1 MAEKQKIMVVDDEPS
16 IRKYLRTLLE
26 VDGFEVETIPN
37 GKDALKEVGAGSRP
51 DFIILD
57 VLMPE
62 MDGLET
68 LRQLMQ
74 MDRSLNVIMLSCANE
89 VTTVV
94 EAIRLGALDYLTKPF
109 EKPELDAAFL
119 KCQQKQQLR
128 SENQALREYCEAL
141 TEDISFLAA
150 SPQMLKIRQQILQ
163 IAPVDVPIFIS
174 GESGVGKEV
183 VARMVHLRSKRQHQ
197 AFIKVNCAA
206 LPGELL
212 ESELFGFE
220 QGAFTG
226 AVRAKPGKFEL
237 ANKGTIFLDEIAEMS
252 PHLQA
257 KLLHVLQ
264 DGQYSRLG
272 ARAVVNVDV
281 RVLAATNMDVKEAMK
296 TGRFREDLYYRLNVL
311 SLHIPPL
318 RERITEI
325 PLLFR
330 HFLVKYSEKYQKQ
343 APDPSKSLLEAAARY
358 PWPGNLRELE
368 NFVKRYVILEDDAG
382 SFRELLE
389 MTGQQQRNPVQEQAA
404 PPKEQGL
411 KALVRGLKDEAE
423 MEAIAGALEKTNWCR
438 KDAARMLGISYK
450 ALLYKMRQFN
460 LDSGRGSRSSAAKEA
475 AKVAKEAAAKEAVA
489 KEAAAKEAA
498 AKDPALKDGPP
509 IPVIRD

>member
-1 MAEKQKIMVVDDEPS
+1 MSTKEKILIVDDEPS
-16 IRKYLRTLLE
+16 IRKYLQTLLE
-26 VDGFEVETIPN
+26 VDGFDVSAVSN
-37 GKDALKEVGAGSRP
+37 GKDALEAVRTGDKP
-51 DFIILD
+51 DVIILD

-62 MDGLET
+62 MDGLDT
-68 LRQLMQ
+68 LRELMEQ
-74 MDRSLNVIMLSCANE
+74 DRSLNVIMLSCSNE
-89 VTTVV
+89 VGTVV
-94 EAIRLGALDYLTKPF
+94 EAIRLGLLDYLTKPF

-119 KCQQKQQLR
+119 KCRQKQELR
-128 SENQALREYCEAL
+128 SENQALREYCEAI

-150 SPQMLKIRQQILQ
+150 SPQMIKIRQQIMQ

-183 VARMVHLRSKRQHQ
+183 VARMIHLRSKRRQQ

-212 ESELFGFE
+212 ESELFGYE

-264 DGQYSRLG
+264 DGQFWRLG

-281 RVLAATNMDVKEAMK
+281 RVLAATNVEVKEAMRS
-296 TGRFREDLYYRLNVL
+296 GRFREDLYYRLNVL
-311 SLHIPPL
+311 SIHIPPL
-318 RERITEI
+318 RERTTEI

-330 HFLVKYSEKYQKQ
+330 HFLVKYSEKYQKV
-343 APDPSKSLLEAAARY
+343 APDPSKHLMEAALRY
-358 PWPGNLRELE
+358 SWPGNLRELE
-368 NFVKRYVILEDDAG
+368 NFVKRYVILEDDEG

-389 MTGQQQRNPVQEQAA
+389 MTGQQQRTA
-404 PPKEQGL
+404 PREEAPAPKEQGL

-423 MEAIAGALEKTNWCR
+423 MEAIADALEKTNWCR

-460 LDSGRGSRSSAAKEA
+460 LDSGRGSRSTA
-475 AKVAKEAAAKEAVA
+475 AKVAAKAAALA
-489 KEAAAKEAA
+489 KESLSKAASKE
-498 AKDPALKDGPP
+498 PAP
-509 IPVIRD
+509 

>member
-1 MAEKQKIMVVDDEPS
+1 MAPKEAKEKILVVDDEPS
-16 IRKYLRTLLE
+16 IRKYLQTLLE
-26 VDGFEVETIPN
+26 VDGFDVQTVPS
-37 GKDALKEVGAGSRP
+37 GKEALERISAGERP
-51 DFIILD
+51 DFMILD

-62 MDGLET
+62 VDGIET
-68 LRQLMQ
+68 LRGLMQ
-74 MDRSLNVIMLSCANE
+74 IDRSLNVIMLSCSNE
-89 VTTVV
+89 VNTVV

-119 KCQQKQQLR
+119 KVRQKQQLR
-128 SENQALREYCEAL
+128 SENEALRQYCEQL
-141 TEDISFLAA
+141 TEDLSFLAA

-163 IAPVDVPIFIS
+163 IAPVDVPVFIS

-183 VARMVHLRSKRQHQ
+183 IARMIHLRSTRRHQ
-197 AFIKVNCAA
+197 QFVKVNCAA

-212 ESELFGFE
+212 ESELFGYE

-272 ARAVVNVDV
+272 ARSVINVDV
-281 RVLAATNMDVKEAMK
+281 RVLAATNMNVKEAMRS
-296 TGRFREDLYYRLNVL
+296 GRFREDLYYRLNVL
-311 SLHIPPL
+311 SIHIPPL
-318 RERITEI
+318 RERTTEI

-330 HFLVKYSEKYQKQ
+330 HFLTKYSEKYQKPAQ
-343 APDPSKSLLEAAARY
+343 EPSKHLLEAALRY

-368 NFVKRYVILEDDAG
+368 NFVKRYVILEDDEG
-382 SFRELLE
+382 SLRELLE
-389 MTGQQQRNPVQEQAA
+389 MAGQQRVPQREEAVA
-404 PPKEQGL
+404 PKEQGL

-423 MEAIAGALEKTNWCR
+423 MEAIADALEKTNWCR

-450 ALLYKMRQFN
+450 ALLYKMRHFN
-460 LDSGRGSRSSAAKEA
+460 LDSGRGSRS
-475 AKVAKEAAAKEAVA
+475 AAAKAAAQA
-489 KEAAAKEAA
+489 KQAAAKEAA
-498 AKDPALKDGPP
+498 LKQPAPATPG
-509 IPVIRD
+509 VEGV

>member
-1 MAEKQKIMVVDDEPS
+1 MAEKERILVVDDEPS
-16 IRKYLRTLLE
+16 IRKYLQTLLE
-26 VDGFEVETIPN
+26 VDGFNVETVPS
-37 GKDALKEVGAGSRP
+37 GKDALAKIGNGERP

-62 MDGLET
+62 IDGLET

-74 MDRSLNVIMLSCANE
+74 IDRTLNVIMLSCSNE

-94 EAIRLGALDYLTKPF
+94 EAIRIGALDYLTKPF

-119 KCQQKQQLR
+119 KCRQKQQLR
-128 SENQALREYCEAL
+128 TENKELREYCEAL
-141 TEDISFLAA
+141 TEDLSFLAA
-150 SPQMLKIRQQILQ
+150 SPQMLKIRQQVLQ
-163 IAPVDVPIFIS
+163 IAPVDVPVFIS

-183 VARMVHLRSKRQHQ
+183 IARMIHLRSLRRVQP
-197 AFIKVNCAA
+197 FVKVNCAA

-212 ESELFGFE
+212 ESELFGYE

-226 AVRAKPGKFEL
+226 AVRAKPGKFEI
-237 ANKGTIFLDEIAEMS
+237 ANKGTIFLDEIAEMAA
-252 PHLQA
+252 HLQA

-272 ARAVVNVDV
+272 ARATVNVDV
-281 RVLAATNMDVKEAMK
+281 RVIAATNVDVKDAMR

-311 SLHIPPL
+311 SIHIPPL
-318 RERITEI
+318 RERTSEI

-330 HFLVKYSEKYQKQ
+330 HFLAKYSEKYSKP
-343 APDPSKSLLEAAARY
+343 APDPSKHLLEAAARY

-368 NFVKRYVILEDDAG
+368 NFVKRYVILEDDEG

-389 MTGQQQRNPVQEQAA
+389 MTGQQQRTAPREEPA

-423 MEAIAGALEKTNWCR
+423 MEAIADALEKTNWCR
-438 KDAARMLGISYK
+438 KDAAKMLGISYK

-460 LDSGRGSRSSAAKEA
+460 LDSGRGARSAAARAAREQA
-475 AKVAKEAAAKEAVA
+475 AKDAAAKAGEPV
-489 KEAAAKEAA
+489 KGPD
-498 AKDPALKDGPP
+498 DPKVGAL
-509 IPVIRD
+509 V